1 MALDPQAKS
10 FVANKFGTTPQQ
22 IDSLSA
28 IPGFNS
34 ELERGFEVFKDGMTG
49 GGGRYVSGGLGIMSN
64 AIKGATADPIAFVK
78 SAMRYSV
85 YNGQTDVLKQEIAY
99 LQQNNIPVEDIKS
112 LYTSYATQKAE
123 ADAHYAATQQGGG
136 GLFGDIGNFFASID
150 PTTAISK
157 AATDLFSPIAQAAT
171 DLFQPVEQTVSK
183 ELAQLDKD
191 LSLSQNAPAL
201 AAIALSVAAPG
212 VGSAIGQ
219 QMIAAGLIPAATSA
233 AVATA
238 IGTGVANAALQVAQ
252 GKSAVDALKG
262 AVVGGVAGFA
272 GGQVGDYLVA
282 DPGAVKNFVSSTAA
296 NMVAG
301 KDPETAAKTA
311 LVQTGIQGTADL
323 ISTAQAAKYIEN
335 LPIPDYL
342 NVTTPPTSA
351 DVIAA
356 YPETNPNLVDTTL
369 SDITTLP
376 AGTVEGINATLPTTL
391 VGDTPIDYSLAPAAK
406 SVTVDDVVK
415 NIVLENLDTS
425 LQTGTLTA
433 DQVDTALNTLTGGY
447 TLGGTT
453 EGIKATMP
461 ETVVTGTEP
470 VDYTLNVLTGGEG
483 LTLPTSPNL
492 ESMGG
497 GQGLTA
503 DVVGGVLSEEGLT
516 RTGNVIL
523 GDPNSFINTTL
534 PLSTGTID
542 TSTKTDESTDTPLTK
557 AQVEAMIKLAL
568 AAAAAD
574 QAAKVITDATSSGGD
589 TTTQTGFPYIPS
601 DISGW
606 ARPEYTQTWQGP
618 IDLNS
623 LFTTDNLLGG
633 TQWAGLQGNQFA
645 NIPQVSMSDFISS
658 IQNGKV

>member
-1 MALDPQAKS
+1 MALDPKTKS
-10 FVANKFGTTPQQ
+10 FIVNRFPAYADQL
-22 IDSLSA
+22 DSFSS
-28 IPGFNS
+28 IPGFDLIMQNRVEMFTGYS
-34 ELERGFEVFKDGMTG
+34 SPGMGMGNARATA
-49 GGGRYVSGGLGIMSN
+49 LGIIN
-64 AIKGATADPIAFVK
+64 AGLKAASTDPVAFVK
-78 SAMRYSV
+78 SAMKDSIYSGDT
-85 YNGQTDVLKQEIAY
+85 NLLKSEIQY
-99 LQQNNIPVEDIKS
+99 LQKNNVPIEDIKAR
-112 LYTSYATQKAE
+112 YTEIATQKAQGE
-123 ADAHYAATQQGGG
+123 ADYAAARAAMNQGGG
-136 GLFGDIGNFFASID
+136 GLFGGITDFLASID
-150 PTTAISK
+150 PSTAISK
-157 AATDLFSPIAQAAT
+157 AATDLFQPI
-171 DLFQPVEQTVSK
+171 EQTISQN
-183 ELAQLDKD
+183 LAQLDKD
-191 LSLSQNAPAL
+191 LSLSQNAPLL
-201 AAIALSVAAPG
+201 AAIAVSVAAPG

-219 QMIAAGLIPAATSA
+219 QMIAAGLIPATTSA

-252 GKSAVDALKG
+252 GKSAEDALKG

-272 GGQVGDYLVA
+272 GGQVGDYLVG

-301 KDPETAAKTA
+301 KDPETAAKNA
-311 LVQTGIQGTADL
+311 LIQTGIQGTADV
-323 ISTAQAAKYIEN
+323 ISTAQAEKYIQN

-342 NVTTPPTSA
+342 DAGPAPTSA
-351 DVIAA
+351 DTIVI
-356 YPETNPNLVDTTL
+356 YPDTNPNLVNTTL

-376 AGTVEGINATLPTTL
+376 AGTVEGINATLPTT
-391 VGDTPIDYSLAPAAK
+391 VVTDTPVDYSLAPATKA
-406 SVTVDDVVK
+406 VTVDDVVK
-415 NIVLENLDTS
+415 NIVLDNLDTS

-453 EGIKATMP
+453 EGIKATLP
-461 ETVVTGTEP
+461 DTVVTGTEP

-492 ESMGG
+492 DIMGG

-503 DVVGGVLSEEGLT
+503 NVDGGVLSEEGIT
-516 RTGNVIL
+516 RTGDVIL

-534 PLSTGTID
+534 PLSTDTID
-542 TSTKTDESTDTPLTK
+542 TSTKTDETSTDIPLTK
-557 AQVEAMIKLAL
+557 DQVEAMIKLAVTL
-568 AAAAAD
+568 ALAD
-574 QAAKVITDATSSGGD
+574 QAKNVITDATTSGNTD
-589 TTTQTGFPYIPS
+589 TTITGNPYIPS

-606 ARPEYTQTWQGP
+606 ARPEYTKTWQSP
-618 IDLNS
+618 LDLNS

>member
-1 MALDPQAKS
+1 MALDPTTKS
-10 FVANKFGTTPQQ
+10 FIVAKFPAYADQL
-22 IDSLSA
+22 DSFSA
-28 IPGFNS
+28 LPGFDGVMENAY
-34 ELERGFEVFKDGMTG
+34 ERYTGYYGSGMGSMAGNMRGTA
-49 GGGRYVSGGLGIMSN
+49 LGILN
-64 AIKGATADPIAFVK
+64 AGLKAASTDPVAFVK
-78 SAMRYSV
+78 SAMKDSIYSGDT
-85 YNGQTDVLKQEIAY
+85 NLLKSQIQY
-99 LQQNNIPVEDIKS
+99 LQKNNVPIEDIKAR
-112 LYTSYATQKAE
+112 YTEVATQKAQGE
-123 ADAHYAATQQGGG
+123 ADYAAARAAQSKGGG

-150 PTTAISK
+150 PSTAISK
-157 AATDLFSPIAQAAT
+157 AAT
-171 DLFQPVEQTVSK
+171 DLFQPVEQTISQN
-183 ELAQLDKD
+183 LAQLDKD
-191 LSLSQNAPAL
+191 LSLSQNAPLL
-201 AAIALSVAAPG
+201 AAIAVSVAAPG

-219 QMIAAGLIPAATSA
+219 QMIAAGLIPATTSA

-252 GKSAVDALKG
+252 GKSAEDALKG

-272 GGQVGDYLVA
+272 GGQVGDYLVG

-311 LVQTGIQGTADL
+311 LVQTGIQGTAEA
-323 ISTAQAAKYIEN
+323 ISTAQAEKYIQN

-351 DVIAA
+351 DTIAA
-356 YPETNPNLVDTTL
+356 FPETNPNLVNTTL

-376 AGTVEGINATLPTTL
+376 AGTVEGINATLPTT
-391 VGDTPIDYSLAPAAK
+391 VVTDTPVDYSLAPATKA
-406 SVTVDDVVK
+406 VTVDDVVK
-415 NIVLENLDTS
+415 NIILENLDTS

-453 EGIKATMP
+453 EGIKATLP
-461 ETVVTGTEP
+461 DTIVSGTEP
-470 VDYTLNVLTGGEG
+470 VDYGLNVITTGEG
-483 LTLPTSPNL
+483 LTFPTSPNL

-516 RTGNVIL
+516 RTGDVIL

-534 PLSTGTID
+534 PLSTDTID
-542 TSTKTDESTDTPLTK
+542 TSTKTDETSTDSPLTK
-557 AQVEAMIKLAL
+557 EQIEAMIKLAVTL
-568 AAAAAD
+568 ALAD
-574 QAAKVITDATSSGGD
+574 QAKNVITDSISSGDTD
-589 TTTQTGFPYIPS
+589 TTKTGFPYIPS

-606 ARPEYTQTWQGP
+606 ARPTYTQTFKGP

>member
-1 MALDPQAKS
+1 M
-10 FVANKFGTTPQQ
+10 GTIVNGNTYY
-22 IDSLSA
+22 
-28 IPGFNS
+28 
-34 ELERGFEVFKDGMTG
+34 TG
-49 GGGRYVSGGLGIMSN
+49 KGVRNYNPMLRSIGGLG
-64 AIKGATADPIAFVK
+64 
-78 SAMRYSV
+78 
-85 YNGQTDVLKQEIAY
+85 TDANWQE
-99 LQQNNIPVEDIKS
+99 S
-112 LYTSYATQKAE
+112 QKAE
-123 ADAHYAATQQGGG
+123 QMKLAGYNVIYDDYVPPKSNDP
-136 GLFGDIGNFFASID
+136 FGSFLASID
-150 PTTAISK
+150 PSTAISREL
-157 AATDLFSPIAQAAT
+157 TNLY
-171 DLFQPVEQTVSK
+171 QPVEKTVSTN
-183 ELAQLDKD
+183 LAQLDKD
-191 LSLSQNAPAL
+191 LSLSQNAPLL

-252 GKSAVDALKG
+252 GKSAEDALKG
-262 AVVGGVAGFA
+262 AVVGGLAGFA

-311 LVQTGIQGTADL
+311 LVQTGIQGTAEA
-323 ISTAQAAKYIEN
+323 ISTAQADKYIQN

-342 NVTTPPTSA
+342 NVDSMA
-351 DVIAA
+351 
-356 YPETNPNLVDTTL
+356 TNPIIGPQTYTPDFVGPLRPGDTIDSTL
-369 SDITTLP
+369 TSIVSAAPTGTT
-376 AGTVEGINATLPTTL
+376 EGINATLPTTL
-391 VGDTPIDYSLAPAAK
+391 VTNAPVDYSLAPATK

-453 EGIKATMP
+453 EGIKATLP
-461 ETVVTGTEP
+461 NTVVTGTSP
-470 VDYTLNVLTGGEG
+470 VDYALNTITGGEG

-492 ESMGG
+492 DTMGG
-497 GQGLTA
+497 GQGLTTA
-503 DVVGGVLSEEGLT
+503 VTGGVLSEAGLT
-516 RTGNVIL
+516 PTGNVIL

-534 PLSTGTID
+534 PLSTDTID

-557 AQVEAMIKLAL
+557 AQVEGMIKLAL
-568 AAAAAD
+568 TLAAAD
-574 QAAKVITDATSSGGD
+574 QAAKVITDATSSGD
-589 TTTQTGFPYIPS
+589 AETLQDGFPFTPS

-606 ARPEYTQTWQGP
+606 ASPTYTQTFQGP

-623 LFTTDNLLGG
+623 LFTTDNLLGK

>member
-1 MALDPQAKS
+1 MAQSIKTS
-10 FVANKFGTTPQQ
+10 KFGTLDTSGRIP
-22 IDSLSA
+22 IFLSGEGEELKESFGL
-28 IPGFNS
+28 GFTVNGTEYVFLPEDRVTKGTVSGNKGAVMVGFLNPTVLNTFKNNS
-34 ELERGFEVFKDGMTG
+34 EYVDLSNTQFGTFDAGQFISDKLGGSTKGFIAPITVYQPIFDTG
-49 GGGRYVSGGLGIMSN
+49 LIKYDTSLTGP
-64 AIKGATADPIAFVK
+64 IKGIGN
-78 SAMRYSV
+78 YQGQSV
-85 YNGQTDVLKQEIAY
+85 FYGDNGYIEPTGKTNYRIKTGQEI
-99 LQQNNIPVEDIKS
+99 VG
-112 LYTSYATQKAE
+112 YTYS
-123 ADAHYAATQQGGG
+123 DGG
-136 GLFGDIGNFFASID
+136 GLLAGLGREII
-150 PTTAISK
+150 K
-157 AATDLFSPIAQAAT
+157 AGPALPIA
-171 DLFQPVEQTVSK
+171 
-183 ELAQLDKD
+183 LDIIGA
-191 LSLSQNAPAL
+191 SFGVPGIGTAVAGGVT
-201 AAIALSVAAPG
+201 AGAIASGDEKTAANYAAQTIAG
-212 VGSAIGQ
+212 QLGIGS
-219 QMIAAGLIPAATSA
+219 
-233 AVATA
+233 
-238 IGTGVANAALQVAQ
+238 
-252 GKSAVDALKG
+252 
-262 AVVGGVAGFA
+262 GVAGATGSTIA
-272 GGQVGDYLVA
+272 GQMAQATAGNILAGQNPED
-282 DPGAVKNFVSSTAA
+282 AVTNAAKSTA
-296 NMVAG
+296 VS
-301 KDPETAAKTA
+301 
-311 LVQTGIQGTADL
+311 QSADT
-323 ISTAQAAKYIEN
+323 IAQNQAEKYIEN

-342 NVTTPPTSA
+342 NVTTPSTSA

-356 YPETNPNLVDTTL
+356 YPETNPNLVNATL

-376 AGTVEGINATLPTTL
+376 AGTVEGINATLPTTI
-391 VGDTPIDYSLAPAAK
+391 VGDTPIDYSLTPAAK

-461 ETVVTGTEP
+461 DTVVTGTEP

-516 RTGNVIL
+516 RTGDVIL

-534 PLSTGTID
+534 PLSTDTID

-589 TTTQTGFPYIPS
+589 TTMQTGFPYIPS

-606 ARPEYTQTWQGP
+606 ARPEYTKTWQAP
-618 IDLNS
+618 LDLNS

-633 TQWAGLQGNQFA
+633 TQWAGLQSNQFA

>member
-1 MALDPQAKS
+1 MTTLTLSQPGSSDFPALFTAIGSDGQKYFYATKEYIDRGFVDNGEQTYPLFALRNPNVFDTASFIKLPSTEGLGEKAKKVYS
-10 FVANKFGTTPQQ
+10 NPTEGYLWKQSDFLKATNG
-22 IDSLSA
+22 A
-28 IPGFNS
+28 IPQPTYKITADRPAIQGMVMYQGQPTYAVGATSNS
-34 ELERGFEVFKDGMTG
+34 DASFILPNENLTG
-49 GGGRYVSGGLGIMSN
+49 YKTTITQSGGNFLSN
-64 AIKGATADPIAFVK
+64 FI
-78 SAMRYSV
+78 
-85 YNGQTDVLKQEIAY
+85 
-99 LQQNNIPVEDIKS
+99 NNLV
-112 LYTSYATQKAE
+112 
-123 ADAHYAATQQGGG
+123 G
-136 GLFGDIGNFFASID
+136 GDIGKAFASID
-150 PTTAISK
+150 PSAAISR
-157 AATDLFSPIAQAAT
+157 AATN
-171 DLFQPVEQTVSK
+171 LFQPVEQTVSK

-191 LSLSQNAPAL
+191 LGLSQNAPLL

-252 GKSAVDALKG
+252 GKSAEDALKS

-311 LVQTGIQGTADL
+311 LVQTGIQGTADV
-323 ISTAQAAKYIEN
+323 ISQAQAAKYIEN

-342 NVTTPPTSA
+342 NVITPPTSA

-356 YPETNPNLVDTTL
+356 FPETNPNLVEVSQPNLTSNEIDAAL
-369 SDITTLP
+369 S
-376 AGTVEGINATLPTTL
+376 N
-391 VGDTPIDYSLAPAAK
+391 
-406 SVTVDDVVK
+406 
-415 NIVLENLDTS
+415 
-425 LQTGTLTA
+425 
-433 DQVDTALNTLTGGY
+433 LTGGY

-470 VDYTLNVLTGGEG
+470 IDYTLNTLTGGEG

-497 GQGLTA
+497 GQGLTTA
-503 DVVGGVLSEEGLT
+503 VTGGVLSEAGVT
-516 RTGNVIL
+516 PTGNVIL

-534 PLSTGTID
+534 PLSTDTID
-542 TSTKTDESTDTPLTK
+542 TSTKIDESTDTPLTK

-574 QAAKVITDATSSGGD
+574 QAAKVITDATSSGGS
-589 TTTQTGFPYIPS
+589 TTTQTGFPFTPS

-606 ARPEYTQTWQGP
+606 ARPEYTQTWQAP
-618 IDLNS
+618 LDLNS

-645 NIPQVSMSDFISS
+645 NIPQVSMADFISG
-658 IQNGKV
+658 IQNGKI